1 MFRRLLNARN
11 TRPGARLA
19 VVRAIAGLP
28 VAMRQTRRGS
38 FLIMV
43 VGTLALLAIITI
55 VYVSIGRSDRQ
66 TSMAALKHDDRRD
79 TPDQLGAYLRSVIAE
94 DLFDYQFFGERNAN
108 GDPIFRREASDYPST
123 PYGITVPDGPN
134 DLYGAV
140 TIGDPAAADARFYF
154 TPTGNGTGTDPW
166 LASSEPCLLDFDGSA
181 LTGGPQDYFLERLD
195 WLNISNFAPDGAF
208 VNLYNLRGSV
218 SNGRSQGNFDATPW
232 EMRGYDLDNRSAAA
246 PLTLFEDAP
255 ATGSRGVALDYGA
268 PAVASDDADAVPA
281 QWTGRD
287 RWLVHPSADPA
298 YAPGE
303 PEYMLYQY
311 ADADGD
317 GILDSRWFELV
328 EDRDRT
334 DDIEHWLIERD
345 DDMRFFFAVRA
356 IDLSG
361 RINVNTATDSTLAPL
376 AADPLGVLPG
386 GVDIRRFLTLE
397 DFYADLRTN
406 FGYWAHIQPDF
417 PDPPLYPNGPANYT
431 DYDGAAAFAVGEKAY
446 DALRMVLDTGLM
458 PDRGWVGLDYLANG
472 GVIDREFSLDINGD
486 PLNPYWA
493 TYWKTGGAFGP
504 SDYYSQFAGFGSGG
518 GGGYTTGGNLDSGLA
533 RSFTADSLLELLVNN
548 GVNDDRTTSP
558 LETALGGRADPAVL
572 NPLDAAR
579 FNPLRDNRPTDGVER
594 FRGEWV
600 GGSFVF
606 YDEAKA
612 ALYTD
617 IRQRLTTLGGGRP
630 IFASAV
636 PADLSTGGNPDYPD
650 PAGLPLT
657 DTDTDTDNDGDIDI
671 FRATKRPIGKLFP
684 ASTTGQELFELYA
697 AALSPYSDIQQ
708 HWDPAAGFFDEF
720 RTLYYGNHGPYLAL
734 QTAGFLAVNM
744 LDAYDEA
751 DIHTKRTILFNG
763 SDAFRS
769 ANNLGANYTGDRT
782 PEYPWKLLDLDPDA
796 PNTQYPKLWDGTN
809 IADMPE
815 AVNVFGIEAQPFITE
830 AASFIMY
837 TDTPNGAPIQGDEDF
852 PQDDNGDGNIDNLD
866 GSFNF
871 RPSINGNPD
880 ASNPDCLFEVIAFQI
895 HNPFD
900 ESITLKPATATGAD
914 ADQFYIQYGGKY
926 YKISEFDFQGNTE
939 TQSQINLGPRQSKT
953 FYILSANSNRILSR
967 IINADFNGI
976 QDPQTVDKWLDIQ
989 LGQEAIRITEFDP
1002 MTGLPSFP
1010 ASDFTSPHSATD
1022 AENQVIKLWRIEK
1035 PEFDLANGGF
1045 GISGVDETTANAIE
1059 NDTLVDRMRDSSTTG
1074 PTLNRELAPSPD
1086 QFGEIP
1092 DADSGQ
1098 EPPDT
1103 PTSEHNRGLTITR
1116 WGKLSRRD
1124 DPQAAAGTVPQG
1136 GLPAYCLEAK
1146 DQSNAA
1152 SSNQVGEDGSL
1163 EPLRVIDFTVGDAG
1177 ALTLPAALLKQA
1189 TGATPIQLVET
1200 IDEDPQDKSTGTAIG
1215 SNLAGIPFEGGL
1227 VGTVYQPPLYV
1238 EPSLNNNKFE
1248 VNGISTMRVADLLL
1262 PLGIGPHQI
1271 PLLNGLPPAE
1281 DIQWTTLS
1289 EALAIALAYDQ
1300 PPVGSIYRDVF
1311 FDSTSAGIEP
1321 LLDRACLRYD
1331 AFVPFIDLDTDGSY
1345 TAGEPRWGLGIPAA
1359 ANIFDA
1365 ITTLPPKFGSI
1376 DKVTHGQININ
1387 TASRETLRALPALS
1401 PPNTTNP
1408 DGTPNW
1414 WWTDLTHD
1422 WRSDIATTLAAY
1434 RDRVAMFPR
1443 DVDDAAGVTES
1454 PDPINFR
1461 DWWDATMTNRIPS
1474 PLPIPPG
1481 ESPLENARWGTTG
1494 VAGIHESLGI
1504 RSVGEVAFLRDW
1516 GYITPVYPDGYDFAH
1531 DIDRLGYDESNLDA
1545 EGVDSGAYDYD
1556 GDGNKTDDDEI
1567 DDDYSE
1573 RLALANAV
1581 MASSSV
1587 RSDVFAVWFIVHG
1600 YRESDV
1606 KGLGVNDP
1614 MVPSVARRFVMV
1626 VDRSN
1631 VTKPGDEP
1639 RIVLFKEVPL

>member
-1 MFRRLLNARN
+1 MLRRLLNARN

-19 VVRAIAGLP
+19 LVRAIAGLP

-79 TPDQLGAYLRSVIAE
+79 TPDQLGAYLSSVIAD
-94 DLFDYQFFGERNAN
+94 DLFDTIYLGERNQN
-108 GDPIFRREASDYPST
+108 GDPIFRREAFDYPST
-123 PYGITVPDGPN
+123 AYAAILPLGSGDTPSTAITV
-134 DLYGAV
+134 
-140 TIGDPAAADARFYF
+140 GDAADARFHF

-166 LASSEPCLLDFDGSA
+166 LASSEPCLLDFEGAA
-181 LTGGPQDYFLERLD
+181 LTGGPQDYFRERLD

-208 VNLYNLRGSV
+208 VNLFNLRGNT

-255 ATGSRGVALDYGA
+255 AMGGRGVALDYGA
-268 PAVASDDADAVPA
+268 PAVASDDADALPA
-281 QWTGRD
+281 QWTARG
-287 RWLVHPSADPA
+287 RWLAHPSADPV

-334 DDIEHWLIERD
+334 DNIEHWLIERD

-356 IDLSG
+356 VDLSG

-386 GVDIRRFLTLE
+386 GVDIRPYLTLE
-397 DFYADLRTN
+397 GFYTDLRTN
-406 FGYWAHIQPDF
+406 FGYEVSIQGSGVSD
-417 PDPPLYPNGPANYT
+417 YSAYNSVGANGELPHM
-431 DYDGAAAFAVGEKAY
+431 VGEKAY
-446 DALRMVLDTGLM
+446 DALRMVLDTGIM
-458 PDRGWVGLDYLANG
+458 PERGYAGLQYLAG
-472 GVIDREFSLDINGD
+472 GAAIDREFGD
-486 PLNPYWA
+486 GVGGLNLNPYWDP
-493 TYWKTGGAFGP
+493 YWKTTGAFGP

-518 GGGYTTGGNLDSGLA
+518 GAGYAPGGILDSGLG
-533 RSFTADSLLELLVNN
+533 RFFTADSLLELLTYN
-548 GVNDDRTTSP
+548 GVNDDRTNSP
-558 LETALGGRADPAVL
+558 LEVALGGRADGYPG
-572 NPLDAAR
+572 
-579 FNPLRDNRPTDGVER
+579 FSPLRDNRQTDSVER
-594 FRGEWV
+594 LRGEWV
-600 GGSFVF
+600 GGAFQF

-630 IFASAV
+630 IFASV
-636 PADLSTGGNPDYPD
+636 VRADLSPGGNPDYPD
-650 PAGLPLT
+650 PTGLPLT

-671 FRATKRPIGKLFP
+671 YRATKRPIGKLFP
-684 ASTTGQELFELYA
+684 ANATGQDLFELYA

-720 RTLYYGNHGPYLAL
+720 RTLYYGNDGPYLAL

-744 LDAYDEA
+744 LDAYDDG
-751 DIHTKRTILFNG
+751 DIHTKRTLLFNG
-763 SDAFRS
+763 SQSFRS
-769 ANNLGANYTGDRT
+769 NALDNSGRD
-782 PEYPWKLLDLDPDA
+782 PSYPWKLLDLDFS
-796 PNTQYPKLWDGTN
+796 NTTAYPKLWDGTN

-852 PQDDNGDGNIDNLD
+852 PMDDNND
-866 GSFNF
+866 GSIDFNDDSWGY

-900 ESITLKPATATGAD
+900 ESITLKPGTATGAD

-953 FYILSANSNRILSR
+953 FYILSANKNRIIAR

-976 QDPQTVDKWLDIQ
+976 HDAQTVDKWLDTQ
-989 LGQEAIRITEFDP
+989 FGDEAIRITEFDP
-1002 MTGLPSFP
+1002 MTGFPSFP
-1010 ASDFTSPHSATD
+1010 ASDFTSPHSAID

-1045 GISGVDETTANAIE
+1045 GISGVDETTQNAIG

-1116 WGKLSRRD
+1116 WAKLSRRD

-1146 DQSNAA
+1146 DQSNTA

-1163 EPLRVIDFTVGDAG
+1163 EPLRVIDFTAGDAG

-1189 TGATPIQLVET
+1189 TGAAPIQLVET

-1227 VGTVYQPPLYV
+1227 VGAIYQPPLYV

-1262 PLGIGPHQI
+1262 PMGIGPHQI
-1271 PLLNGLPPAE
+1271 PMLNGLPPAE

-1300 PPVGSIYRDVF
+1300 PPAPSVYHNMY
-1311 FDSTSAGIEP
+1311 FDPAGTIEP

-1331 AFVPFIDLDTDGSY
+1331 AFVPFIDLDTDGLFDG
-1345 TAGEPRWGLGIPAA
+1345 GEPRWGLGIPAA

-1376 DKVTHGQININ
+1376 DAVTHGQININ

-1414 WWTDLTHD
+1414 WWTAPDVHD
-1422 WRSDIATTLAAY
+1422 WRSDIATTIFAY
-1434 RDRVAMFPR
+1434 RNKLAVFPR
-1443 DVDDAAGVTES
+1443 DVTGAEPAE
-1454 PDPINFR
+1454 PLNFR
-1461 DWWDATMTNRIPS
+1461 DWWDLAAGTR
-1474 PLPIPPG
+1474 LPPPGFPVPPG

-1494 VAGIHESLGI
+1494 VAGIRESLGF
-1504 RSVGEVAFLRDW
+1504 RSLGELAFIRDW
-1516 GYITPVYPDGYDFAH
+1516 GYPVNPAYPFAH

-1545 EGVDSGAYDYD
+1545 EGVDSVAYDYD

-1567 DDDYSE
+1567 DDDFSE